1 MNIGIFFCEISYALS
16 LLGNYVQSITG
27 VYSKAF
33 LFFPSATAW
42 VDVSNAICTVE
53 SIPRGVGIG
62 AFVLCFLTVFG
73 NLLVLIAIVKDP
85 YKELKTIPYY
95 LIMNLAVC
103 DLIVGIPREFLLGL
117 LYFLQPHQWLWLW
130 NLHFVAYRSLYFS
143 MVASSLTILTLAF
156 ERYIMVEAPFRSKDF
171 LIYSHLKLS
180 IGYIWLISACA
191 AGLSLLNICNEREY
205 RHEYRFILTNAFG
218 FPTVIFMFL
227 IYSRI
232 FYVVRKFI
240 RQDLN
245 NPSVSPRDGL
255 LASDNSLT
263 ESIRRRER
271 EIAMSVFLFVGAFA
285 LCWVPYFVMENV
297 IYLAKEETRM
307 RLGKTADWVRYS
319 GMVSSLLNPIIYAL
333 RYEKFRKAVRG
344 IFRRRTNRFTML
356 SEDFVRPAV

>member
-1 MNIGIFFCEISYALS
+1 MDRDKELTFMEAAIGRNASHISCA
-16 LLGNYVQSITG
+16 
-27 VYSKAF
+27 
-33 LFFPSATAW
+33 
-42 VDVSNAICTVE
+42 VDY
-53 SIPRGVGIG
+53 IPPEVGI
-62 AFVLCFLTVFG
+62 ACFVMCFLTVFG
-73 NLLVLIAIVKDP
+73 NLLVVIAIVKDP
-85 YKELKTIPYY
+85 YKELKTIPNY

-103 DLIVGIPREFLLGL
+103 DLIVGIPSEFLLGL
-117 LYFLQPHQWLWLW
+117 LSFLDYSKKLKYLY
-130 NLHFVAYRSLYFS
+130 FVAYTSLYFS

-156 ERYIMVEAPFRSKDF
+156 ERYVMVEAPFRSKDF

-180 IGYIWLISACA
+180 IVYIWLISACA
-191 AGLSLLNICNEREY
+191 AGLSLLNICNEK
-205 RHEYRFILTNAFG
+205 EYRFIITNAIG

-285 LCWVPYFVMENV
+285 LCWVPCFVMENV
-297 IYLAKEETRM
+297 IYLKEETREK
-307 RLGKTADWVRYS
+307 LGQTADWVRCS
-319 GMVSSLLNPIIYAL
+319 GMVSSLLNPVIYAL
-333 RYEKFRKAVRG
+333 RYDKFRKAVRG
-344 IFRRRTNRFTML
+344 IFRRRTNRFATL

>member
-1 MNIGIFFCEISYALS
+1 MNFGIFFGEISYALS

-42 VDVSNAICTVE
+42 VDVSNATCTVE

-73 NLLVLIAIVKDP
+73 NLLVVIAIVKDP
-85 YKELKTIPYY
+85 YKELKTIPNY

-103 DLIVGIPREFLLGL
+103 DLIVGIPSEFLLGL
-117 LYFLQPHQWLWLW
+117 LHFLQPHKWLWY
-130 NLHFVAYRSLYFS
+130 LHFVAYTSLYFS

-205 RHEYRFILTNAFG
+205 RFIITNAIG

-245 NPSVSPRDGL
+245 NRSVSPRDGL
-255 LASDNSLT
+255 LASDKSLT

-285 LCWVPYFVMENV
+285 LCWVPCFIMENV
-297 IYLAKEETRM
+297 IYLAKETREK
-307 RLGKTADWVRYS
+307 LGQTADWVRCS
-319 GMVSSLLNPIIYAL
+319 GMVSSLLNPVIYAL
-333 RYEKFRKAVRG
+333 RYDKFRKAVRG